1 MFLRSSEA
9 LWRRCSAAQTAFAEA
24 NTSRAPDRRINF
36 RIGVHIGD
44 VMVRLGICLARSE
57 HSRAAVPTI
66 TAATWFPR
74 GERPRL
80 AVPTP
85 WPSCPATSSLPG
97 KRRSGLVGP
106 ASSTNRQVGFP
117 RLIGGNVCSLAA
129 AAELKQKKR
138 CLVGPLRPGLGERR
152 TSIRR
157 RRLRSPGLKVTPS
170 HHPLRNSFRLLANPQ
185 ALTHYPP
192 RGYSS
197 GGLHVQEG
205 ELSACGN
212 TCRGAFIVIA
222 AAGCSRLHRRT
233 ATVLHRRRASP
244 LRI

>member
-1 MFLRSSEA
+1 MSLRSSEA
-9 LWRRCSAAQTAFAEA
+9 LWRRCSAAQTALAEA

-57 HSRAAVPTI
+57 HSRAVVPTI
-66 TAATWFPR
+66 TAATWFPPR
-74 GERPRL
+74 RAPPTGRSYSMAKLPSDIIIARKAPVWACGTGLVNKSTSWFPKTDWRQRLEPRSSRRAQTKEALPRRPVETGSGRAADLDAAPPLKVPRL
-80 AVPTP
+80 ESHT
-85 WPSCPATSSLPG
+85 
-97 KRRSGLVGP
+97 
-106 ASSTNRQVGFP
+106 
-117 RLIGGNVCSLAA
+117 
-129 AAELKQKKR
+129 
-138 CLVGPLRPGLGERR
+138 
-152 TSIRR
+152 
-157 RRLRSPGLKVTPS
+157 VTPS
-170 HHPLRNSFRLLANPQ
+170 LRNSFRLLANPQ